1 MLVLT
6 RVIRWVRE
14 LLRKLRD
21 DAVTAYSAQAVLFLI
36 ISFFPFAMLLLS
48 LLQYLPFTQ
57 EEITVISL
65 DIVPD
70 AIQHLV
76 AGTIQELYTNAS
88 GTVISITAVMALWSA
103 SKGAIALIHGLNTIY
118 GIPVKR
124 NYFMLRVI
132 STLYTL
138 VFIIL
143 LITLL
148 AFLVFGKA
156 LFDWL
161 AGYIPAIASV
171 TILTSSL
178 RVLVTFGILIVI
190 FLLLYVVIPNRKTRI
205 FAELPGAVVA
215 AGGWVGFSYLYSFYI
230 DHIGNF
236 SLYGSLTAVVLLMLW
251 LYFCMYILFLGA
263 EINVCLQNSDRP
275 DIIRRKK

>member
-1 MLVLT
+1 MP
-6 RVIRWVRE
+6 
-14 LLRKLRD
+14 
-21 DAVTAYSAQAVLFLI
+21 S
-36 ISFFPFAMLLLS
+36 
-48 LLQYLPFTQ
+48 
-57 EEITVISL
+57 
-65 DIVPD
+65 

-76 AGTIQELYTNAS
+76 AATIQELYSKAS
-88 GTVISITAVMALWSA
+88 GAVISITAVTALWSA
-103 SKGAIALIHGLNTIY
+103 SKGAIALIHGLNTVY

-124 NYFMLRVI
+124 NYFVLRVI

-156 LFDWL
+156 IFDWL
-161 AGYIPAIASV
+161 AGYIPVIGEI
-171 TILTSSL
+171 TILTSGL
-178 RVLVTFGILIVI
+178 RILVTFGVLIV
-190 FLLLYVVIPNRKTRI
+190 LLLVLYVVIPKRKTHILR
-205 FAELPGAVVA
+205 ELPGAVFA

-236 SLYGSLTAVVLLMLW
+236 SLYGSLTTVVLLMLW

-263 EINVCLQNSDRP
+263 EINVCLQNPDRP
-275 DIIRRKK
+275 EIIRRRSR